1 MQGNFFE
8 ITGSIYIKRKDV
20 ARFPLM
26 QLMRSLVSTSHE
38 KDLVAYQ
45 SVKDCVDSHGEVKAS
60 KILGTLE
67 NTCFV
72 TQKDKGVNYCNTHL
86 IIFLM
91 LLILNFNNQKNVSLD
106 FLENEFGFFNTNFKK
121 YLKELNKIKCCYYDF
136 SQRQFYDNIAVFK
149 DLSLKNDFLTF
160 DFSFTFKNT
169 FLKSGKKIFIP
180 KSLFRCIG
188 KDRNGLTVMSFLNIF
203 LEQRVQNTIAKKDEY
218 LEIPIKFGIQEYLKL
233 CGINVN
239 KRFYDIKRYLTTTLL
254 KLLEEESIKKI
265 KIKNYKESQVLFD
278 RYSNSLDKEN
288 ERKIKTFI
296 KKQNSKQELLAC
308 YITLYIVIN
317 L

>member
-8 ITGSIYIKRKDV
+8 ITGSIYRKRKDV
-20 ARFPLM
+20 ARFPFM

-45 SVKDCVDSHGEVKAS
+45 SVIDCVDSHGEVKAS

-72 TQKDKGVNYCNTHL
+72 TQKDKGVKYNNTHL

-121 YLKELNKIKCCYYDF
+121 YLRDLKEIKCCYYDF
-136 SQRQFYDNIAVFK
+136 SQHNFYDDIAIFE
-149 DLSLKNDFLTF
+149 DLKLKNEFLSF
-160 DFSFTFKNT
+160 NFSFVFKNT

-188 KDRNGLTVMSFLNIF
+188 KERNALNVMSFLNIF
-203 LEQRVQNTIAKKDEY
+203 LNQRVQKTIANSEEY
-218 LEIPIKFGIQEYLKL
+218 LETPIKFGIQEYLKL
-233 CGINVN
+233 CGINVYE
-239 KRFYDIKRYLTTTLL
+239 RLYDIKRYLTTNLL
-254 KLLEEESIKKI
+254 KLLEEESIRKI
-265 KIKNYKESQVLFD
+265 TIKNYKESQVLFD

-308 YITLYIVIN
+308 YITLYIVFN